1 MKKKLVGFSAACIAA
16 GLVFFFAALAL
27 FKFDLSKMDT
37 GNSVTETYPV
47 EDTFK
52 NISVEAGCDVY
63 VKPSEDGN
71 CTVVCTDDEKIRH
84 SVIVENGTLTI
95 KNEDDRKWYEHI
107 AFGFFIIETKITVY
121 LPEQEYESF
130 VIGTASGDVEVEG
143 CNADAVTVET
153 ASGEVELE
161 SCNADTVTIKT
172 ASGDVGLESCNADTA
187 TIETTSGEAALKDC
201 MAGSLEIETTSG
213 DVQLED
219 CDADAIKIRTTS
231 GDVNGVL
238 LSEKRFTADT
248 KGGEVDLPA
257 SASGGTCDIKTKSG
271 DIEISL
277 KDD

>member
-16 GLVFFFAALAL
+16 GLVFFFMALAL

-63 VKPSEDGN
+63 VKPSEDGS

-107 AFGFFIIETKITVY
+107 AFGFFLIESKITVY

-130 VIGTASGDVEVEG
+130 VIGTASGDVEVES
-143 CNADAVTVET
+143 CNADA
-153 ASGEVELE
+153 
-161 SCNADTVTIKT
+161 VTIKT
-172 ASGDVGLESCNADTA
+172 ASGDVGLESCNADTV
-187 TIETTSGEAALKDC
+187 TVETTSGEAALKDC

-213 DVQLED
+213 DVELED

>member
-1 MKKKLVGFSAACIAA
+1 MKKKLVGFSAVCIAA
-16 GLVFFFAALAL
+16 GLVFFFVALAL

-71 CTVVCTDDEKIRH
+71 CMVVCTDDEKIRH

-130 VIGTASGDVEVEG
+130 VIGTASGDVG
-143 CNADAVTVET
+143 
-153 ASGEVELE
+153 LE
-161 SCNADTVTIKT
+161 SCNADTVT
-172 ASGDVGLESCNADTA
+172 V
-187 TIETTSGEAALKDC
+187 ETTSGEAALKDC
-201 MAGSLEIETTSG
+201 MVGSLGIETTSG
-213 DVQLED
+213 DVELED